1 MSTRAVYTFANFE
14 ANNFKVATCPQHLYV
29 HQDGYPEGA
38 AKYFD
43 DMVYFAD
50 LSEPSDPD
58 LMGQFVY
65 VIEENAGLKAIPQ
78 ANRLDAGDLEWGYTL
93 TYVKPLTINVMVHRI
108 KNGTETQHWSGTLM
122 QFLDKYL

>member
-1 MSTRAVYTFANFE
+1 MSTRAVYTFANFKDWKSKD
-14 ANNFKVATCPQHLYV
+14 FHLYV

-38 AKYFD
+38 AKYFE
-43 DMVYFAD
+43 DMVYFAN
-50 LSEPSDPD
+50 LSEPQGD
-58 LMGQFVY
+58 LVSSFIY
-65 VIEENAGLKAIPQ
+65 VIKENFKLNPIPQ

>member
-14 ANNFKVATCPQHLYV
+14 ANNFKDKHFYV

-38 AKYFD
+38 ATYFD
-43 DMVYFAD
+43 DMVYLAD
-50 LSEPSDPD
+50 LSDPPDPD
-58 LMGQFVY
+58 LLNQFVY

-78 ANRLDAGDLEWGYTL
+78 TNRLDAGDLEWGYTL
-93 TYVKPLTINVMVHRI
+93 TEIKPYTINVTVHAI

>member
-1 MSTRAVYTFANFE
+1 MNFE
-14 ANNFKVATCPQHLYV
+14 IPDGLTDLL
-29 HQDGYPEGA
+29 QDFTVEVLRKRPDDLLAFA
-38 AKYFD
+38 ARYFE
-43 DMVYFAD
+43 DMVHFAD

-58 LMGQFVY
+58 LLNQFVY

-78 ANRLDAGDLEWGYTL
+78 TNRLDAGDLEWGYTL
-93 TYVKPLTINVMVHRI
+93 TYVKPLTINVMVHAI